1 VKRALGLSVVDGGR
15 IALVVVVVGEE
26 EEGQRTQDGAIV
38 APHRRRKYWIEDTRL
53 PFPRFN

>member
-1 VKRALGLSVVDGGR
+1 MKRALGLSVVDGGR

-26 EEGQRTQDGAIV
+26 EGQRTQAGANV